1 MREFFTNEQVED
13 IIMTEGK
20 NVTNFKL
27 NIVWKALVVKLKVT
41 IYMLDTAVFQFTVP
55 RQNGMDYLIHERVMG
70 PAFNQLIGTSNL
82 NITFRRFEL
91 EENSQPNPKL
101 DNFRER

>member
-1 MREFFTNEQVED
+1 MREFFKNEKVED

-20 NVTNFKL
+20 NVTNYKL

-70 PAFNQLIGTSNL
+70 PAFNQLIGTPNL
-82 NITFRRFEL
+82 HLASRRLEL
-91 EENSQPNPKL
+91 EKNPQSNSKL